1 MEQEQFGF
9 EVALVLLKEG
19 KRITNGSGNVY
30 FMESGN
36 VYCIPRNFYPKGKRV
51 EVRIYWDAILR
62 NDWRLFEAN

>member
-19 KRITNGSGNVY
+19 KRITNG
-30 FMESGN
+30 SGN